1 MEGGVALDEALKWAE
16 QSSPAKI
23 IDFAMAMELSAYDH
37 YLYLQRNSDN
47 PDSKRLFE
55 VMADEERTHLR
66 ELGKSLEKVRG

>member
-1 MEGGVALDEALKWAE
+1 
-16 QSSPAKI
+16 
-23 IDFAMAMELSAYDH
+23 MELSAYDH

-66 ELGKSLEKVRG
+66 ELGKSLEKVRRL